1 MSYWVYR
8 HRSPAC
14 LSQNS
19 VVVVVVVVVEV
30 VVVVVVVT
38 VVVVAVV
45 VVEVVVLVVVDVVV
59 VAVVVVVVVTVV
71 VVVVVVV
78 VVAAEQTPP
87 TQLSPAALSH
97 FPCLFPQ
104 SPLTGMGSEYWQYQS
119 TGTVNVSPSASH
131 GWHWAPLQQASPVG
145 PIGADALKHLESPG
159 SWHAPLTYATEK
171 AATRPMM

>member
-1 MSYWVYR
+1 MPYRVSR

-19 VVVVVVVVVEV
+19 VVVVVVVVVV
-30 VVVVVVVT
+30 VDVVVVVVT

-45 VVEVVVLVVVDVVV
+45 VVEVVVLLVVVVDVVVV

-119 TGTVNVSPSASH
+119 TGTVNVSPSASQ

-145 PIGADALKHLESPG
+145 PIGTDALKHLESPG
-159 SWHAPLTYATEK
+159 SWHAPFT
-171 AATRPMM
+171 